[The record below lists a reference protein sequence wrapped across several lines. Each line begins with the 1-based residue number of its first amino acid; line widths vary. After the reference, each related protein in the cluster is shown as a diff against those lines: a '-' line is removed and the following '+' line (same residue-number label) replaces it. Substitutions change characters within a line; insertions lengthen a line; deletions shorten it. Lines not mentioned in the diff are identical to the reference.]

1 MNLTPD
7 DDQRAFVTATAD
19 WCRDT
24 MPLEDARDRPADL
37 WNQLEAMGLP
47 GLTAPEANGGLALDH
62 ATEVLVFA
70 ELGRHLAPVALPA
83 SAVAARWTG
92 TRGKAALA
100 VAASDGLRLLDGDA
114 AQHGLGI
121 FDGRV
126 GHFALPAGLVPGHSL
141 DPSAALV
148 RLSAMPLTKTVDDPR
163 AALQLQLLAAAFSV
177 GCADAARDMAVDYAK
192 VREQFERPIGS
203 FQAIKH
209 MCADMAVRAAVA
221 RSQLYY
227 AACALDAEDADTTFH
242 VAAAKR
248 LADQAALDNGRVNIQ
263 IHGGIGMTDEAFP
276 HFCLKRAHLL
286 QFVAPVDAAVLLA
299 A

>member
-1 MNLTPD
+1 MDLTPN

-24 MPLEDARDRPADL
+24 IPLEEARERPAGL
-37 WNQLEAMGLP
+37 WAELEAMGLP
-47 GLTAPEANGGLALDH
+47 RITAPESNGGLALDH
-62 ATEVLVFA
+62 ATEALVFA
-70 ELGRHLAPVALPA
+70 ELGRHLAPIALLS
-83 SAVAARWTG
+83 SAVAARWTE
-92 TRGKAALA
+92 TSARTALA
-100 VAASDGLRLLDGDA
+100 IGGSDGLRLLDVEA
-114 AQHGLGI
+114 AQRGLGI

-126 GHFALPAGLVPGHSL
+126 GHFALPAGLVPGGSL

-148 RLSAMPLTKTVDDPR
+148 RLSATPVTETIDDPR
-163 AALQLQLLAAAFSV
+163 AALHLQLLGAAFAV

-209 MCADMAVRAAVA
+209 LCADMAVRAAVA

-227 AACALDAEDADTTFH
+227 AACALDAGDGDMVFH

-263 IHGGIGMTDEAFP
+263 IHGGIGMTDEAWP

-286 QFVAPVDAAVLLA
+286 QFVAPADAAVLLA